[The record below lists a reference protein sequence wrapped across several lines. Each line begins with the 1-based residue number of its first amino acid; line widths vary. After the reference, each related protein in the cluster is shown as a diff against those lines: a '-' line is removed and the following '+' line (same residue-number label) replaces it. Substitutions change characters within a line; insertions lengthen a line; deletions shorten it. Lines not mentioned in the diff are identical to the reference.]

1 MFAGRSVV
9 ERLRPGY
16 RLFMAMHRVVAPHG
30 AKDIL
35 YGATP
40 FGWRLSKDRSRL
52 IEDREEQRVISVVR
66 HMYFVGRVPMREIV
80 KRLKEM
86 GVTNRRGHPFPLS
99 RVFEIVHSTETRPP
113 EASPSGGRRASRA
126 RIRSQRRSG

>member
-1 MFAGRSVV
+1 
-9 ERLRPGY
+9 
-16 RLFMAMHRVVAPHG
+16 MAMHRVVAPDG

-35 YGATP
+35 YGQMP

-52 IEDREEQRVISVVR
+52 VEDRDEQRVISVVR
-66 HMYFVGRVPMREIV
+66 HMYFAGRVPMREIV

-86 GVTNRRGHPFPLS
+86 GVRNRRGHAFPLS
-99 RVFEIVHSTETRPP
+99 RVFEIVHTTNTRPP
-113 EASPSGGRRASRA
+113 EASPSGGRRAARS